1 MGYFQIFNSRK
12 TSLKLIFT
20 LKLRPN
26 NNKSTLEPVVTAKPS
41 ETMVETTTTE
51 SKQVSQTIKDSI
63 KSTPSP
69 QPPPQ
74 PQSQPQPQPQQL
86 PTKETVT
93 VVSEAKKIAAKPSPV
108 VSAEPKDKELIS
120 MKDKGVRKLV
130 DVYENKPQQP
140 SSSTTNTPVEL
151 VGVIG
156 RLNVGP
162 QQSSSSSSSSNNE
175 TNNTTTTVKK
185 LPKSIY
191 EKYEPSRVEETTT
204 TKRVINEQHELPTTV
219 ALTPSE
225 QPKLECSNVE
235 QQTFPEVRVF
245 HSESSDLCAVVHIP
259 NVNDL
264 PLRKQP
270 KIRCVLRVDS
280 DEPLVY
286 NISTASGRKVPF
298 KVRHRSG
305 KSIAVFSYH
314 RVVDFNVAIESQ
326 TEFKQPTY
334 KAQLEGILKKNFF
347 K

>member
-1 MGYFQIFNSRK
+1 LGYFQIFNSRK
-12 TSLKLIFT
+12 TSKNKFSPV
-20 LKLRPN
+20 KSRPN
-26 NNKSTLEPVVTAKPS
+26 NNKSTPEPVVAVKQS
-41 ETMVETTTTE
+41 ETVSETTTAE
-51 SKQVSQTIKDSI
+51 SKQVSQTIKDSL

-69 QPPPQ
+69 QQPPQ
-74 PQSQPQPQPQQL
+74 PQTQQL

-93 VVSEAKKIAAKPSPV
+93 VVSEAKKIATKPSPV
-108 VSAEPKDKELIS
+108 VSVEPKDKELIS

-140 SSSTTNTPVEL
+140 SPSTTNTPVEL

-162 QQSSSSSSSSNNE
+162 QQSSSSSSSNNE

-191 EKYEPSRVEETTT
+191 EKYEPSRVEEA
-204 TKRVINEQHELPTTV
+204 TKRVINEQHGVPT
-219 ALTPSE
+219 TPSE

-259 NVNDL
+259 NVNDV

-280 DEPLVY
+280 DEPLIY

-334 KAQLEGILKKNFF
+334 KAQLEGILKMI
-347 K
+347 